1 MAAQRASKPRPVPS
15 LLIAAMPA
23 DPATAPPAAP
33 GTPPAT
39 SPAVSTA
46 TLPAKASASA
56 STPPTTSSSVS
67 PASSAPRTPA
77 AGSSSAADAR
87 AAAERDKALGLVL
100 NQIERNFGKG
110 SIMRLGDASRM
121 RVETI
126 STGALT
132 LDLALG
138 GGYPKG
144 RVVEVYGPES
154 SGKTTLTL
162 HAIAEVQKRGGV
174 AAFVDAEHALDP
186 VYAASLGVDIENLL
200 VSQPDT
206 GEMALEIVD
215 QLVRSA
221 AVDIVVVDSVA
232 ALTPRAEIEGEMGDL
247 AVGSQA
253 RLMSQAMRKITGNI
267 GKSGCTVIFLNQL
280 RQKIGVTYGNPETTT
295 GGNALKFY
303 ASVRLDI
310 RRIQTLKR
318 GTEEYGIR
326 AKVKVAKNKVA
337 PPFRIAEF
345 DILFG
350 RGISTLGCLLD
361 LAEETGVV
369 VRKGAWY
376 SYEGDNI
383 GQGRDN
389 TIVWLEQN
397 PEQAEVIEQ
406 LTRQKLK
413 EGSEVTANSMK
424 PLAAAAKAAASA
436 PALTESVSA
445 ADEDLPVAS

>member
-1 MAAQRASKPRPVPS
+1 MPVDVKSSPTPGPDSRP
-15 LLIAAMPA
+15 
-23 DPATAPPAAP
+23 
-33 GTPPAT
+33 G
-39 SPAVSTA
+39 
-46 TLPAKASASA
+46 
-56 STPPTTSSSVS
+56 
-67 PASSAPRTPA
+67 
-77 AGSSSAADAR
+77 
-87 AAAERDKALGLVL
+87 ERDKALNLVL
-100 NQIERNFGKG
+100 GQIERNFGKG

-126 STGALT
+126 PTGALT

-162 HAIAEVQKRGGV
+162 HAIAEVQRRGGV

-280 RQKIGVTYGNPETTT
+280 RLKIGVTYGNPETTT

-369 VRKGAWY
+369 TRKGAWY

-389 TIVWLEQN
+389 TITWLEQN
-397 PEQAEVIEQ
+397 PEAKDAIEA
-406 LTRQKLK
+406 LVRQKLT
-413 EGSEVTANSMK
+413 EGSEVTANSMR
-424 PLAAAAKAAASA
+424 PLAAAARSASA
-436 PALTESVSA
+436 APKASATDDSSA
-445 ADEDLPVAS
+445 A

>member
-1 MAAQRASKPRPVPS
+1 
-15 LLIAAMPA
+15 MPA
-23 DPATAPPAAP
+23 DDKSSESK
-33 GTPPAT
+33 AT
-39 SPAVSTA
+39 SGRGTDSRGLETRLGE
-46 TLPAKASASA
+46 T
-56 STPPTTSSSVS
+56 
-67 PASSAPRTPA
+67 R
-77 AGSSSAADAR
+77 GSDAR
-87 AAAERDKALGLVL
+87 AAGERDKALGLVL

-121 RVETI
+121 RVETTP
-126 STGALT
+126 TGALT

-162 HAIAEVQKRGGV
+162 HAIAEVQRRGGV

-186 VYAASLGVDIENLL
+186 VYAAALGVDIENLL

-247 AVGSQA
+247 AVGAQA

-350 RGISTLGCLLD
+350 RGISTIGCLLD

-389 TIVWLEQN
+389 TIIWLEQN
-397 PEQAEVIEQ
+397 PAPKDAIEVLVRKK
-406 LTRQKLK
+406 LT
-413 EGSEVTANSMK
+413 EGADVTANSMK
-424 PLAAAAKAAASA
+424 PLAAAAAAKLAGPAAAVEEA
-436 PALTESVSA
+436 TNF
-445 ADEDLPVAS
+445 PVD

>member
-1 MAAQRASKPRPVPS
+1 
-15 LLIAAMPA
+15 MPA
-23 DPATAPPAAP
+23 DTKAASLN
-33 GTPPAT
+33 GNT
-39 SPAVSTA
+39 SPAA
-46 TLPAKASASA
+46 
-56 STPPTTSSSVS
+56 
-67 PASSAPRTPA
+67 ASSP
-77 AGSSSAADAR
+77 SATNP
-87 AAAERDKALGLVL
+87 ERDKALGLVL

-162 HAIAEVQKRGGV
+162 HAIAEVQRRGGV

-186 VYAASLGVDIENLL
+186 VYAAALGVDIENLL

-215 QLVRSA
+215 QLVRSG

-350 RGISTLGCLLD
+350 RGISTVGCLLD

-369 VRKGAWY
+369 TRKGAWY

-389 TIVWLEQN
+389 TIAWLEQN
-397 PEQAEVIEQ
+397 PTQQATIEQ
-406 LTRQKLK
+406 LTRRQLT
-413 EGSEVTANSMK
+413 EGSEVTANSMR
-424 PLAAAAKAAASA
+424 PLAAAAARAAAGGPSVEPISEVEREA
-436 PALTESVSA
+436 VPAA
-445 ADEDLPVAS
+445 

>member
-1 MAAQRASKPRPVPS
+1 MPLDPKAA
-15 LLIAAMPA
+15 
-23 DPATAPPAAP
+23 
-33 GTPPAT
+33 
-39 SPAVSTA
+39 
-46 TLPAKASASA
+46 
-56 STPPTTSSSVS
+56 
-67 PASSAPRTPA
+67 
-77 AGSSSAADAR
+77 SSSAG
-87 AAAERDKALGLVL
+87 AAGPSSAERDKALGLVL

-126 STGALT
+126 NTGALT

-221 AVDIVVVDSVA
+221 AVDIVVIDSVA

-369 VRKGAWY
+369 TRKGAWY

-389 TIVWLEQN
+389 TITWLEQN

-406 LTRQKLK
+406 LTRRRLT

-424 PLAAAAKAAASA
+424 PLAAAARQAATRGAAKPAAEEASVDLVVEREEV
-436 PALTESVSA
+436 PAA
-445 ADEDLPVAS
+445 

>member
-1 MAAQRASKPRPVPS
+1 
-15 LLIAAMPA
+15 MPA
-23 DPATAPPAAP
+23 DPKAAASSSLGAAASPPPAS
-33 GTPPAT
+33 G
-39 SPAVSTA
+39 
-46 TLPAKASASA
+46 
-56 STPPTTSSSVS
+56 
-67 PASSAPRTPA
+67 
-77 AGSSSAADAR
+77 SAAAT
-87 AAAERDKALGLVL
+87 ERDKALGLVL
-100 NQIERNFGKG
+100 TQIERNFGKG

-126 STGALT
+126 NTGALT

-186 VYAASLGVDIENLL
+186 VYAAALGVDIENLL

-369 VRKGAWY
+369 TRKGAWY

-389 TIVWLEQN
+389 TITWLEQN
-397 PEQAEVIEQ
+397 PDQAEVIEQ
-406 LTRQKLK
+406 LTRRRLT

-424 PLAAAAKAAASA
+424 PLAAAAKLAAGRAATAEGAAGESSSSVA
-436 PALTESVSA
+436 ELPAA
-445 ADEDLPVAS
+445 